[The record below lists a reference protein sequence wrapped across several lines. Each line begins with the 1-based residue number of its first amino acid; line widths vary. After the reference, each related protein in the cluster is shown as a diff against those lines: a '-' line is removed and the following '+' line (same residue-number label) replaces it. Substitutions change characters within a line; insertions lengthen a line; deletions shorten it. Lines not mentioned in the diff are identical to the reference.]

1 MKDLVEVA
9 APNRGDGSPFHPAI
23 SPAFKRATRYE
34 STVSTHHVNLTP
46 QENSLIDQA
55 HPTALDR
62 MDEKSLK
69 DLQSRLRKAREK
81 NFSLL
86 RRQGAARV
94 EAEGARGAAQPA
106 NEKRNE
112 KVDVFDEALARVAE
126 RLEAIDA
133 TE

>member
-1 MKDLVEVA
+1 M
-9 APNRGDGSPFHPAI
+9 
-23 SPAFKRATRYE
+23 
-34 STVSTHHVNLTP
+34 STHHVNLTP
-46 QENSLIDQA
+46 QENSLIDQS
-55 HPTALDR
+55 HPASLER

-106 NEKRNE
+106 NEKRGE
-112 KVDVFDEALARVAE
+112 KVEIFDEALARVAD
-126 RLEAIDA
+126 RLDA
-133 TE
+133 VDTTE